1 MDINLDFGEVTGY
14 TVFVVAVHHSISYM
28 LYRQAALAQVTS
40 RMHFIHI
47 DDHFSAAFLYFRQ
60 TMNVTA
66 NTQIKAAIGI
76 AEGHKA
82 N

>member
-1 MDINLDFGEVTGY
+1 INLNFGECLCY
-14 TVFVVAVHHSISYM
+14 CCASVHQPY
-28 LYRQAALAQVTS
+28 ALSSGNACSVTS
-40 RMHFIHI
+40 RMHFVRI

-66 NTQIKAAIGI
+66 NTQIKATIGI
-76 AEGHKA
+76 ADGHKA